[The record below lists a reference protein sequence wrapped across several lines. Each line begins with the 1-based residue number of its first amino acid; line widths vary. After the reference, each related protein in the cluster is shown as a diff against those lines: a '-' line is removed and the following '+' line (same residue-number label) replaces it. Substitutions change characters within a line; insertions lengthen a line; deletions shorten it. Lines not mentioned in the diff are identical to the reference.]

1 MDFSHFLSEHIIY
14 VIAFL
19 VLLISYTIVEIKVSK
34 AAGFRLSIKD
44 SVNLLNQKN
53 TLVFDL
59 RSAKD
64 FQKGHIAQARN
75 ISKLDL
81 LNKARNMIKNKD
93 SNVLLICEKD
103 SLSTE
108 AASSLHKKG
117 FKNIKFIGGG
127 MHAWLK
133 EQMPVSK
140 GSAIASTKKKESKK
154 KKSAVIAS
162 AKR

>member
-1 MDFSHFLSEHIIY
+1 MDFSHFLSEHIIF
-14 VIAFL
+14 VIVFL

-34 AAGFRLSIKD
+34 AAGFRLSIKG

-140 GSAIASTKKKESKK
+140 GSAIASNKKESKK

>member
-1 MDFSHFLSEHIIY
+1 MDFSSFISEHIIY
-14 VIAFL
+14 VIIFL
-19 VLLISYTIVEIKVSK
+19 VLFVAYTIVEIKVSK
-34 AAGFRLSIKD
+34 SAGFRLSVKE

-64 FQKGHIAQARN
+64 FQKGHISQARN

-81 LNKARNMIKNKD
+81 LNKAKNVIKNKG
-93 SNVLLICEKD
+93 SNVLLISEKD
-103 SLSTE
+103 SLSTQTV
-108 AASSLHKKG
+108 SSLRKKG

-133 EQMPVSK
+133 EQMPISK
-140 GSAIASTKKKESKK
+140 GSAIASSNKKDSKK
-154 KKSAVIAS
+154 KRPAVIAS